1 MVLEFDDELVRRF
14 DSGGKDDE
22 GLDELASVGV
32 GLADDG
38 AFSDCGML
46 EQSAFD
52 LERADAVG
60 GAEDDVV
67 GPPGE
72 PQVPVLVACRPVARD
87 VPVPA
92 EDGTR
97 LVGRVPVL
105 AKQ

>member
-38 AFSDCGML
+38 AFGDCGML
-46 EQSAFD
+46 EQSALD

-60 GAEDDVV
+60 GAENDVV

-72 PQVPVLVACRPVARD
+72 PQVPVLVADRAIARD
-87 VPVPA
+87 VPLAA
-92 EDGTR
+92 EGGSR
-97 LVGRVPVL
+97 LVGRIPVP